1 MVIIMVGAMWNY
13 RKSRKINPSRKRY
26 GKKVK
31 VGDKYMRVS
40 IMGKSSKV
48 LLILPGWN
56 SISPILEFKPLA
68 EKLSEYFT
76 VITIEP
82 LGYGLSD
89 RTERLRGTCNIVEEL
104 HRCVENLGYCKYY
117 ILAHS
122 ISGLYAVRI

>member
-56 SISPILEFKPLA
+56 SISPILEFKPLD

-76 VITIEP
+76 VITIEI
-82 LGYGLSD
+82 
-89 RTERLRGTCNIVEEL
+89 RIVTI
-104 HRCVENLGYCKYY
+104 
-117 ILAHS
+117 IL
-122 ISGLYAVRI
+122 IIGQ